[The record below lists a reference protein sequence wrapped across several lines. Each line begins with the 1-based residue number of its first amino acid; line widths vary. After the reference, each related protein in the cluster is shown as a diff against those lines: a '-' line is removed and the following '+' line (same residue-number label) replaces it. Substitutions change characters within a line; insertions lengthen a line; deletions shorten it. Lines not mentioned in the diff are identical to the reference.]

1 MKKMI
6 LIAFVALFSATTF
19 AQTTKVGTVNVD
31 YILSQMPELTTAQE
45 ALKVYNQDLEKQ
57 LADKLTNYDKV
68 YTAAEAGFT
77 AMTDAEKKAKQDE
90 LSTLE
95 NDIAKFRNN
104 GTQLVQ
110 LKQDELLQ
118 PLYQKIGE
126 NVTLIAKELAYTQV
140 LTIGNNNNLAF
151 ADPAFDITLQVLAK
165 MGITVK
171 QE

>member
-19 AQTTKVGTVNVD
+19 AQTTKVGTVDAD
-31 YILSQMPELTTAQE
+31 YTLSQMPELKGAQD

-68 YTAAEAGFT
+68 YKAAEAGFA
-77 AMTDAEKKAKQDE
+77 AMTDAEKKAKQEE
-90 LSTLE
+90 LATLE
-95 NDIAKFRNN
+95 SDITKFRNN

-110 LKQDELLQ
+110 LKQNELLQ

-126 NVTLIAKELAYTQV
+126 NVAIVAKELGYTQI
-140 LTIGNNNNLAF
+140 LNIGNNNNLAYI
-151 ADPAFDITLQVLAK
+151 DPTHDITLKVLAK

>member
-19 AQTTKVGTVNVD
+19 AQNTKVGTVNVD
-31 YILSQMPELTTAQE
+31 YTLSQMPELVTAQD

-57 LADKLTNYDKV
+57 LAEKLANYDKV
-68 YTAAEAGFT
+68 YKAAETGFA
-77 AMTDAEKKAKQDE
+77 AMTDAEKQAKQEE
-90 LSTLE
+90 LAGLE
-95 NDIAKFRNN
+95 SDITKFRNN

-118 PLYQKIGE
+118 PLYKKIGE
-126 NVTLIAKELAYTQV
+126 NVTVVAKELGYTQV
-140 LTIGNNNNLAF
+140 LNIGNNNNLAF
-151 ADPAFDITLQVLAK
+151 ADPAFDITIQVLAK